1 MDDMKSR
8 KSEIHM
14 HSTFSDGEF
23 TPTELVQIAKKNKVD
38 ILSLTDH
45 DTFIGVDELVSAAQ
59 SEGIFAFPGIEIT
72 VKYRDFNV
80 HLLCYFASLESIKP
94 ELRDRVEKM
103 REARDERMRQLIDK
117 VDTVIPEKFRGQIQ
131 FENVRR
137 AAEGVVARPH
147 LAREMVRLG
156 IVSNVREAF
165 DKYLVKHNIEKENLD
180 IKEAITLA
188 RESCGIP
195 VLAHPGERTYSIYNP
210 EMGKDKTEAVAML
223 KELRSF
229 GLLGIECI
237 YPYHEKIGV
246 VDYFLGL
253 ADELGLIATGSR
265 DFHGFNYSQKE
276 HILGTA
282 KFGDTF
288 LEKFQ
293 QAWESKN

>member
-1 MDDMKSR
+1 MVGMGSR

-45 DTFIGVDELVSAAQ
+45 DTFVGVDELVAAAQ

-80 HLLCYFASLESIKP
+80 HLLCYFSSLESIKP

-103 REARDERMRQLIDK
+103 REARDQRMRQLIDK
-117 VDTVIPEKFRGQIQ
+117 VDTVIPEKFRGLIQ

-147 LAREMVRLG
+147 LAREMVRLR

-165 DKYLVKHNIEKENLD
+165 DKYLVKYNIEKENLD
-180 IKEAITLA
+180 IKDAITLA
-188 RESCGIP
+188 RESGGIP

-210 EMGKDKTEAVAML
+210 DKGKNKAETLDML

-229 GLLGIECI
+229 GLLGIECV

-282 KFGDTF
+282 NFDDTF
-288 LEKFQ
+288 LDKFQ
-293 QAWESKN
+293 QAWA

>member
-1 MDDMKSR
+1 
-8 KSEIHM
+8 M

-45 DTFIGVDELVSAAQ
+45 DTFVGVDELVAAA
-59 SEGIFAFPGIEIT
+59 EAEAIFAFPGIEIT
-72 VKYRDFNV
+72 SKYPDFTV
-80 HLLCYFASLESIKP
+80 ALFCSFSSLAWIIP
-94 ELRDRVEKM
+94 ELRERVEEM
-103 REARDERMRQLIDK
+103 REARDDRMRQLIDR
-117 VDTVIPEKFRGQIQ
+117 VDAVIPEKFRGQLQ

-137 AAEGVVARPH
+137 AAEGVVGRPH
-147 LAREMVRLG
+147 LAREMTRLG
-156 IVSNVREAF
+156 IVSSTRAAF
-165 DKYLVKHNIEKENLD
+165 DKYLVKYNIEKENLD

-188 RESCGIP
+188 RQSGGIP

-210 EMGKDKTEAVAML
+210 DMGKDKVGALAML
-223 KELRSF
+223 KELISF
-229 GLLGIECI
+229 GLLGIECV

-276 HILGTA
+276 HILGATN
-282 KFGDTF
+282 FDDTF

-293 QAWESKN
+293 QAWAS

>member
-1 MDDMKSR
+1 MVMR

-14 HSTFSDGEF
+14 HSTYSDGEF
-23 TPTELVQIAKKNKVD
+23 TPAELVQIAKENKVD

-45 DTFIGVDELVSAAQ
+45 DTFVGVDELVAAAQ

-80 HLLCYFASLESIKP
+80 HLLCYFSSLESIKP

-103 REARDERMRQLIDK
+103 REARDQRMRQLIDR
-117 VDTVIPEKFRGQIQ
+117 VDAVIPERFRGKLQ

-156 IVSNVREAF
+156 IVENVRYAF
-165 DKYLVKHNIEKENLD
+165 DKYLVKYNIEKENLD
-180 IKEAITLA
+180 IKEAISLV
-188 RESCGIP
+188 RESRGIP

-210 EMGKDKTEAVAML
+210 DKGKDKAAALDML

-229 GLLGIECI
+229 GLLGLECV
-237 YPYHEKIGV
+237 YPYHEKIGA

-253 ADELGLIATGSR
+253 ADELGRIAPGSR
-265 DFHGFNYSQKE
+265 DFHGFNYHQKK

-282 KFGDTF
+282 NFDDTF

-293 QAWESKN
+293 QAWG

>member
-1 MDDMKSR
+1 
-8 KSEIHM
+8 M

-45 DTFIGVDELVSAAQ
+45 DTFVGVDELVAAA
-59 SEGIFAFPGIEIT
+59 EAEAIFAFPGIEIT

-80 HLLCYFASLESIKP
+80 HLLCYFSSLEAIKP
-94 ELRDRVEKM
+94 ELRERVEEM
-103 REARDERMRQLIDK
+103 REARDDRMRQLIDR
-117 VDTVIPEKFRGQIQ
+117 VDAVIPEKFRGQLQ

-137 AAEGVVARPH
+137 AAEGVVGRPH
-147 LAREMVRLG
+147 LAREMTRLG
-156 IVSNVREAF
+156 IVSSTRAAF
-165 DKYLVKHNIEKENLD
+165 DKYLVKYNVEKENLE

-188 RESCGIP
+188 RQSGGIP

-210 EMGKDKTEAVAML
+210 DMGKDKAGALAML
-223 KELRSF
+223 KELISF
-229 GLLGIECI
+229 GLLGIECV

-276 HILGTA
+276 HILGA
-282 KFGDTF
+282 ANFGDAF

-293 QAWESKN
+293 QAWAS

>member
-1 MDDMKSR
+1 MGNR

-45 DTFIGVDELVSAAQ
+45 DTFVGVDELVAAAEA
-59 SEGIFAFPGIEIT
+59 EGIFAFPGIEIT

-80 HLLCYFASLESIKP
+80 HLLCYFSSLESIKP
-94 ELRDRVEKM
+94 ELRERVEEM
-103 REARDERMRQLIDK
+103 REARDDRMRQLIDR
-117 VDTVIPEKFRGQIQ
+117 VDAVIPEKFRGQLQ

-137 AAEGVVARPH
+137 AAEGVVGRPH
-147 LAREMVRLG
+147 LAREMARLG
-156 IVSNVREAF
+156 IVSSTRVAF
-165 DKYLVKHNIEKENLD
+165 DKYLVKYNIEKENLD

-188 RESCGIP
+188 RQSGGIP

-210 EMGKDKTEAVAML
+210 DMGKDKAGALAML
-223 KELRSF
+223 KELRAF
-229 GLLGIECI
+229 GLLGIECV

-253 ADELGLIATGSR
+253 ADELGFIATGSR

-276 HILGTA
+276 HILGA
-282 KFGDTF
+282 ANFDDTF

-293 QAWESKN
+293 QAWAS